1 MEPFGI
7 MTYALM
13 PCPETTTMIGRD
25 DWSKDPKR
33 GSDENRHARCGA
45 IDQNIQAEI
54 GKQLRAAYDDVINE
68 PIPPR
73 LIELLEKLELSTRK
87 N

>member
-1 MEPFGI
+1 
-7 MTYALM
+7 
-13 PCPETTTMIGRD
+13 MIARD
-25 DWSKDPKR
+25 DWPKGPER
-33 GSDENRHARCGA
+33 GSDQDRPACGGA
-45 IDQNIQAEI
+45 IDQRVQAEI

-73 LIELLEKLELSTRK
+73 LMELLEKLELSTRK